1 MDWTKTCVC
10 QRARDEADEPR
21 RKPGKPT
28 SAASWPWLKPG
39 DDYIHHIQQH
49 QQQNHL
55 LCSTDQVK
63 KGSTAQRHFYISF
76 FQQILGSGQNLMG
89 EYGGQEKG
97 ILKKSGPAGYCPA
110 MDKDR

>member
-1 MDWTKTCVC
+1 MFTREHGMK
-10 QRARDEADEPR
+10 RMNH
-21 RKPGKPT
+21 GG
-28 SAASWPWLKPG
+28 SLGS
-39 DDYIHHIQQH
+39 QH
-49 QQQNHL
+49 QLQAGLGSNQVMIIYININNKPSAVFHGPSKKNPTAHL
-55 LCSTDQVK
+55 L
-63 KGSTAQRHFYISF
+63 FYISF

>member
-1 MDWTKTCVC
+1 MF
-10 QRARDEADEPR
+10 AREHGMKR
-21 RKPGKPT
+21 MNHGG
-28 SAASWPWLKPG
+28 SLGS
-39 DDYIHHIQQH
+39 QH
-49 QQQNHL
+49 QLQAGLGSNQVMIMYINNHL
-55 LCSTDQVK
+55 LCSMDQVK
-63 KGSTAQRHFYISF
+63 KGPTAQLHFYISF

>member
-1 MDWTKTCVC
+1 MF
-10 QRARDEADEPR
+10 AREHGMKRMNHGGSLGSQHQLQA
-21 RKPGKPT
+21 GLG
-28 SAASWPWLKPG
+28 SNQVM
-39 DDYIHHIQQH
+39 IIQH

-55 LCSTDQVK
+55 LCSTDQFK
-63 KGSTAQRHFYISF
+63 KGPTAQLHFHTSF